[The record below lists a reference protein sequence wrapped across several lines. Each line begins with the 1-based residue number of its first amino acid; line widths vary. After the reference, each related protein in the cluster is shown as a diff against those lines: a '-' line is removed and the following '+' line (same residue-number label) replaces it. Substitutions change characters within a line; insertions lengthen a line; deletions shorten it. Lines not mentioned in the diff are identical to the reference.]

1 MGNESY
7 CRGWNELSHLCN
19 IFCINY
25 VYCVVILKLWTCN
38 SLIIWTMCYCIN
50 YVYCVHCICFG
61 CHYGLNIQ
69 SELHSELALGLH
81 THTIWMKQQYWKF
94 WILLQKC
101 SAMHLNYVES
111 RPWSYSKHS
120 EYYRIQRQKKTLAGC
135 CYSQLWI
142 LMCNMC
148 RSYCNLSSINTLFWT
163 VGLNVHMAWIHTK
176 SLSSFSNSIT
186 PMFMVRE
193 HLQDHD
199 SDHD

>member
-1 MGNESY
+1 M
-7 CRGWNELSHLCN
+7 
-19 IFCINY
+19 NY
-25 VYCVVILKLWTCN
+25 V
-38 SLIIWTMCYCIN
+38 YCIN

-101 SAMHLNYVES
+101 SAMHLNHVES

-120 EYYRIQRQKKTLAGC
+120 EYYRIQRPKKTLAGC

-199 SDHD
+199 SDHEHFNLKKEKRNEIEMQLCSPFHWLKKKRKYHGHKECCSS

>member
-1 MGNESY
+1 MFTVQTMFTVFTVFVLGVTMAWIFSLNCILNLLLDCTHTPFEWNNNIGNSEFF
-7 CRGWNELSHLCN
+7 CKNAVLC
-19 IFCINY
+19 
-25 VYCVVILKLWTCN
+25 
-38 SLIIWTMCYCIN
+38 IWIMLRA
-50 YVYCVHCICFG
+50 G
-61 CHYGLNIQ
+61 
-69 SELHSELALGLH
+69 LGL
-81 THTIWMKQQYWKF
+81 TAS
-94 WILLQKC
+94 ILNTTEFRDK
-101 SAMHLNYVES
+101 
-111 RPWSYSKHS
+111 
-120 EYYRIQRQKKTLAGC
+120 KKTLAGC

>member
-1 MGNESY
+1 MFTVFTVFVLGVTMA
-7 CRGWNELSHLCN
+7 W
-19 IFCINY
+19 IFSLNCI
-25 VYCVVILKLWTCN
+25 
-38 SLIIWTMCYCIN
+38 
-50 YVYCVHCICFG
+50 
-61 CHYGLNIQ
+61 LN
-69 SELHSELALGLH
+69 LLLDC
-81 THTIWMKQQYWKF
+81 THTPFEWTQQYWKF

-142 LMCNMC
+142 LTCNMC